1 MDKQK
6 RKIFLLVLV
15 LIVVGG
21 WLGQMPVRGMLR
33 YLKDLDKE
41 IALRR
46 TQHHQDTQEIQ
57 DNTQFV
63 TNWNYIEEFL
73 KETQGQSR
81 LDTYLQR
88 LQSESGIQITNF
100 GSFSVKYVEDHPE
113 FLILGYDNLNFSCD
127 LNGLVE
133 FLARVEA
140 EEQRLLG
147 ITRISIEATPT
158 SITAG
163 PPASSAATRFESD
176 LPGTVPADLKVI
188 MAISIPAAAPP
199 VETHEGREDRR

>member
-140 EEQRLLG
+140 E
-147 ITRISIEATPT
+147 
-158 SITAG
+158 
-163 PPASSAATRFESD
+163 
-176 LPGTVPADLKVI
+176 
-188 MAISIPAAAPP
+188 
-199 VETHEGREDRR
+199 